1 MKSQFETS
9 NAIFFAKSKKCYIIT
24 NMGEIQNIKSL
35 IYKIRGYQVMLDAD
49 LAKIYQVETRIL
61 NQAVKR
67 NIDRFPSEFM
77 FQLTQAEYDDLR
89 SQFVIS
95 KDKYD
100 LLRSQIATSKDGK
113 GGRRYLPFAFTEH
126 GVIMLSSV
134 LNSKIAN
141 QINIAVVKAFIEMRR
156 YIAKPIRKKLDDLE
170 KVLMLH
176 IDDTNHNFAE
186 YAAVINEIITK
197 LNNLIETPPK
207 PKRKIGFNAGL

>member
-1 MKSQFETS
+1 M
-9 NAIFFAKSKKCYIIT
+9 
-24 NMGEIQNIKSL
+24 
-35 IYKIRGYQVMLDAD
+35 IYKIRRYQVMLDAD
-49 LAKIYQVETRIL
+49 LAKIYQVETKRL
-61 NQAVKR
+61 NEAVKR
-67 NIDRFPSEFM
+67 NIDRFPPEFM
-77 FQLTQAEYDDLR
+77 FQLTQAECDSLR
-89 SQFVIS
+89 SQIVIS
-95 KDKYD
+95 KDKD
-100 LLRSQIATSKDGK
+100 EPLRSQNATSKNGK

-141 QINIAVVKAFIEMRR
+141 QINISVVKAFIEMRR

-186 YAAVINEIITK
+186 HAATINEIITK

-207 PKRKIGFNAGL
+207 PKGRIGFNAGP